1 MVKRMYFHLFAL
13 GLVLIKKQKYI
24 SLGYAGPGYKIKNVI
39 KKYHNRWFAVDP
51 LLFIVL
57 LAGSDGETKEL
68 KELKEK
74 LKGMD
79 KELNSGNN

>member
-1 MVKRMYFHLFAL
+1 MLVKVTKA
-13 GLVLIKKQKYI
+13 
-24 SLGYAGPGYKIKNVI
+24 KILL
-39 KKYHNRWFAVDP
+39 KKYHIRWYAVDP
-51 LLFIVL
+51 LLLNVL